1 MAWRTNGDPAT
12 PGHSGRA
19 PKAKTKAPHDPTY
32 GSQDD
37 MLDEPGTIVEPEV
50 REKISD
56 YFKTMKLREWVRL
69 ILKNV

>member
-1 MAWRTNGDPAT
+1 MSWRKQGDSAT
-12 PGHSGRA
+12 PGHSGKA

-37 MLDEPGTIVEPEV
+37 MLDKPGTIVEPDV
-50 REKISD
+50 RDKISK

-69 ILKNV
+69 ILQNE